1 MGSPTGILSKDQQ
14 ILSNNGIA
22 WDSEDEVVLYRRL
35 INSVN
40 KVLAFWLFSESSKR
54 RIILRI

>member
-35 INSVN
+35 IINHHITI
-40 KVLAFWLFSESSKR
+40 KIYMLL
-54 RIILRI
+54 

>member
-35 INSVN
+35 T
-40 KVLAFWLFSESSKR
+40 SKNGEYVSKAVDNLTFGEGIDR
-54 RIILRI
+54 